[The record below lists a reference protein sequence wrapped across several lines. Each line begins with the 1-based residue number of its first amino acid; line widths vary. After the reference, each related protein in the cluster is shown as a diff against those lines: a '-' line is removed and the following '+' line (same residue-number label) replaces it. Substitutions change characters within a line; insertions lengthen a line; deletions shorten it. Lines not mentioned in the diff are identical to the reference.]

1 MDNLRNLM
9 QLIDKNSG
17 EIPEG
22 DYLEMANILKTLYTK
37 VERRSVPGLYNYN
50 SDIIDASAEPLEDAV
65 WICERYIDKAITTEL
80 HFCGSQLD
88 YLDRQIKKLT
98 PLRRTTWN
106 LKCHAVLEYCR
117 QNGVIL
123 YKGYRPG
130 PEFEENLKLRGVTND
145 HNSFMYDLVK
155 KYMFYEN
162 QFRRK
167 TKNAMITRMRSIEFY
182 MNKLHEY

>member
-1 MDNLRNLM
+1 MEHLRNLM
-9 QLIDKNSG
+9 QIVDKNSG

-37 VERRSVPGLYNYN
+37 VERRAVPGLYNFN
-50 SDIIDASAEPLEDAV
+50 SDIVDASAEPLEDAM
-65 WICERYIDKAITTEL
+65 WIQDRYIDAAVTTEL
-80 HFCGSQLD
+80 HFLGSQLD
-88 YLDRQIKKLT
+88 YLDRQIKKLS

-106 LKCHAVLEYCR
+106 LKCRAVLEYCR

-130 PEFEENLKLRGVTND
+130 PELEENLKLRGVTNN
-145 HNSFMYDLVK
+145 HNLFMYDLVK
-155 KYMFYEN
+155 TYMFYEN

-167 TKNAMITRMRSIEFY
+167 TKNAMISRMRAIELH
-182 MNKLHEY
+182 MNKLHEF

>member
-1 MDNLRNLM
+1 M
-9 QLIDKNSG
+9 
-17 EIPEG
+17 
-22 DYLEMANILKTLYTK
+22 
-37 VERRSVPGLYNYN
+37 
-50 SDIIDASAEPLEDAV
+50 
-65 WICERYIDKAITTEL
+65 
-80 HFCGSQLD
+80 
-88 YLDRQIKKLT
+88 
-98 PLRRTTWN
+98 RRTTWN

>member
-88 YLDRQIKKLT
+88 YLDRQINKNK
-98 PLRRTTWN
+98 RTRCIWR
-106 LKCHAVLEYCR
+106 LFKR
-117 QNGVIL
+117 DI
-123 YKGYRPG
+123 
-130 PEFEENLKLRGVTND
+130 
-145 HNSFMYDLVK
+145 
-155 KYMFYEN
+155 
-162 QFRRK
+162 
-167 TKNAMITRMRSIEFY
+167 
-182 MNKLHEY
+182 